1 MKIYLR
7 KRSCFTF
14 RGRESYELD
23 VLGKTVLMLMRENL
37 CAEICDD
44 PPEGDKIVL
53 DSVYPLLT
61 RKKLEEVIKN
71 TDGSFSFA
79 GGETGGDTG
88 GSETGGGSGESGE
101 TEKTEQEVSE

>member
-53 DSVYPLLT
+53 DSV
-61 RKKLEEVIKN
+61 
-71 TDGSFSFA
+71 
-79 GGETGGDTG
+79 
-88 GSETGGGSGESGE
+88 
-101 TEKTEQEVSE
+101 